1 MTRIRQRLIFYF
13 FTLIAISIFMVA
25 VVNSV
30 VSSRSLE
37 QQANDYTEAVLNQVQ
52 RNIDTYID
60 EIEGLIDMI
69 AFDQAVID
77 ALEDGDHED
86 EGEGNA
92 SIYKEVNK
100 LKKLHPEIAGIL
112 LVSKKDKMYSYDM
125 TRIKRDVLTS
135 EVWYVNAKGH
145 PGKIQLFSSPIGRN
159 IKVNSSY
166 SADDVISVS
175 KAIFKPENEEFVGV
189 ILVDIRSSKIKEV
202 IDSVAFGKKGFVYVM
217 EEDGDKV
224 YAPVSPI
231 VYRINESWVK
241 KYPSGFVK
249 QINKG
254 NYQIIYNYSSKT
266 KWYMMGVFSLDE
278 TLKSVV
284 DIKNYTLIISLV
296 ALSLA
301 TSIALILAISI
312 ARPISH
318 LRTLMKKAE
327 EGDLTV
333 QFREE
338 RQDEIGDLG
347 HSFNAMMV
355 EINNLIQLVYK
366 EQKSKREAEL
376 KMLQSQINPHFLY
389 NTLDTIQWMAMDN
402 ESEEIIK
409 IIEALTRV
417 FRIGLSKGREMIT
430 LREEIQHVSSYLA
443 IQRVRYSDRMD
454 YTIDVEEGILEEY
467 VPKLILQPLVENS
480 IYHGVKEKRGQGH
493 ICIQGLKVGKQIHL
507 IITDDGAGIEYEK
520 LRLIR
525 ERLGGIKR
533 EKIIGYG
540 LFNVHERL
548 QLTFADAYNM
558 TIKSVLGK
566 GTEIKLTMM
575 LAQEGLVKEN
585 KKAIEEGGGLSV

>member
-1 MTRIRQRLIFYF
+1 MTRIRQKLIFYF
-13 FTLIAISIFMVA
+13 FTLIAISILMVA

-69 AFDQAVID
+69 AFDDAIIG
-77 ALEDGDHED
+77 ALEDEEHKDQT
-86 EGEGNA
+86 EGNA
-92 SIYKEVNK
+92 AIYTEMNK
-100 LKKLHPEIAGIL
+100 LKELHPEIAGIL
-112 LVSKKDKMYSYDM
+112 LVSKEDKMYSYDM
-125 TRIKRDVLTS
+125 TRIKRDALTS

-175 KAIFKPENEEFVGV
+175 KAIFKPENGEFMGV
-189 ILVDIRSSKIKEV
+189 LLVDIRSSKIKEV

-224 YAPVSPI
+224 YAPVNPI

-249 QINKG
+249 KINEG

-284 DIKNYTLIISLV
+284 EIKNYTFIISLI

-312 ARPISH
+312 ARPISD

-333 QFREE
+333 QFLEE

-355 EINNLIQLVYK
+355 EINNLLQLVYK

-402 ESEEIIK
+402 EGEEIIK
-409 IIEALTRV
+409 IIESLTRV
-417 FRIGLSKGREMIT
+417 FRIGLSKGREMIS
-430 LREEIQHVSSYLA
+430 LREEIQHVSSYLT
-443 IQRVRYSDRMD
+443 IQKVRYSDRMD
-454 YTIDVEEGILEEY
+454 YTIDIEESILEEY

-493 ICIQGLKVGKQIHL
+493 ISIEGKRIKDQIHL
-507 IITDDGAGIEYEK
+507 IVTDDGAGIEHEK
-520 LRLIR
+520 LSLIR
-525 ERLGGIKR
+525 ERLDGIKKR
-533 EKIIGYG
+533 DQIIGYG

-548 QLTFADAYNM
+548 QLTFGDAYNM
-558 TIKSVLGK
+558 VIKSVLGK
-566 GTEIKLTMM
+566 GTEIRLIMTLTK
-575 LAQEGLVKEN
+575 EG
-585 KKAIEEGGGLSV
+585 KAAIAEGGILSV